1 MGGSSSSTRTTNIT
15 SGTSHLDPFMGK
27 EGKRFMQNIMRGS
40 AAEENRIDTYFQN
53 QGYPSTTYY
62 TEGLLQPLATSML
75 NMEGMG
81 KGAPYLEDYSNSLD
95 QAYSLLGQIPGYVD
109 EGADLMRQAPQYLN
123 SAAENLGTSTDVLG
137 EMRGNLSGIAAGDQ
151 LDESDPRL
159 QNLLSTIQNK
169 VRNDVGGQFAGA
181 GRSFSGAHANA
192 LGEGEAAG
200 MAQPLFTDFWN
211 RQNQMMQA
219 NQMLG
224 GVAGGYGDTA
234 SGYGN
239 IAGAYGG
246 LGTSMGNLGGMLGNV
261 AGAYGDLGSNY
272 GALGN
277 AYDAMQQNAYNVG
290 TQGVGLLSDMFTI
303 PYQKW
308 SNLAGVQLPIS
319 STFGNNKWYESQ
331 RGTSNSST
339 SSGFSDRRLKDDI
352 AQVGSLFDGTPVYRY
367 SRNGEYQIGLMAD
380 EVTPEAVSVGIYGY
394 KMVDYKKATA
404 RAAGD

>member
-1 MGGSSSSTRTTNIT
+1 MGSSSSTTSSQIT
-15 SGTSHLDPFMGK
+15 SGSSHLNPFMGDA
-27 EGKRFMQNIMRGS
+27 GRQFMKDIMKGS
-40 AAEENRIDTYFQN
+40 AAEQQRIGTYFTN

-81 KGAPYLEDYSNSLD
+81 KGAPYLQDYSDSLD
-95 QAYSLLGQIPGYVD
+95 RASGLLDTSGD
-109 EGADLMRQAPQYLN
+109 T
-123 SAAENLGTSTDVLG
+123 LGDV
-137 EMRGNLSGIAAGDQ
+137 RDNLSGIAAGDM
-151 LDESDPRL
+151 LDEQDPRL
-159 QNLLSTIQNK
+159 QNLIGTIQNQ

-219 NQMLG
+219 NEMLG
-224 GVAGGYGDTA
+224 NVS

-239 IAGAYGG
+239 
-246 LGTSMGNLGGMLGNV
+246 L

-277 AYDAMQQNAYNVG
+277 AYDMMQQNAYNVG

-308 SNLAGVQLPIS
+308 SNLAGVQLPIA
-319 STFGNNKWYESQ
+319 STFGTNKWYESQ
-331 RGTSNSST
+331 LGRSNTST
-339 SSGFSDRRLKDDI
+339 SGFSDRRLKDDI
-352 AQVGSLFDGTPVYRY
+352 AQVGSLFDGTPIYRY

-380 EVTPEAVSVGIYGY
+380 EVTPEAVSEGIYGY

-404 RAAGD
+404 RAAGE